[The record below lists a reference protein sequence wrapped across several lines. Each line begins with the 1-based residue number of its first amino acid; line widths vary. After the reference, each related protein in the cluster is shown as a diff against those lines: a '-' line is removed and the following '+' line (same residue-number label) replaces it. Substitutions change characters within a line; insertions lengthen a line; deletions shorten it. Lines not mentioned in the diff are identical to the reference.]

1 MHYVHS
7 RYVLSFVAGF
17 ITSWPDIV
25 WAVEKYVTNNDIFDF
40 STDAITPEEA
50 VNILKDKRKGREER
64 GIYAV
69 SRH

>member
-1 MHYVHS
+1 MYFL
-7 RYVLSFVAGF
+7 LSPGLLR
-17 ITSWPDIV
+17 PDQILS
-25 WAVEKYVTNNDIFDF
+25 ELSKIVTNNDIFAF

-69 SRH
+69 SH